1 MAVQNDIRYPSSQN
15 TDTTRTLTT
24 IIRKHFRE
32 VEEEM
37 LREHRLTAKL
47 ENDGRIITGVGGAGF
62 DWPVQYRL
70 HNVVDN
76 NGTDP
81 RNFVAQDLWLLA
93 NLEYRGYQV
102 TDAISKKEKAAA
114 KGQEAVIKV
123 ASGLVDRLKTSI
135 RETFA
140 RELYVDGE
148 AAGNSK
154 RIHGIESMMGISTG
168 AGTIHEGWSYNATA
182 ADVAAGTTE
191 DATNT
196 TYVMAPSDTYA
207 GLSTALGNYGGSQ
220 LTGVFPLGV
229 AEPQYDFWA
238 PLVVNTGS
246 DYFDGTTDG
255 FSSNAREALSFGILN
270 SQRNSA
276 MSDQMDMVLMDR
288 ALYFLARNRL
298 TDAERIIVTNK
309 TGLRSFGFKHVFEID
324 GVECSWEYGIPLTST
339 VRTAGTVLAPAA
351 YGYNTANMTLY
362 SMQNELFKVEGP
374 EYDIDTQ
381 HDKVVVD
388 FLGNLKF
395 SSPRRFVKWV
405 RYSGSTSQ
413 TV

>member
-15 TDTTRTLTT
+15 TDTSRTLTT
-24 IIRKHFRE
+24 IIRKHLRD

-47 ENDGRIITGVGGAGF
+47 ESDGRVITGVGGAGF

-70 HNVVDN
+70 HEVTDN

-102 TDAISKKEKAAA
+102 TDAISKKEKLAAR
-114 KGQEAVIKV
+114 GQEAIIKV
-123 ASGLVDRLKTSI
+123 ANGIVERLKTSI

-148 AAGNSK
+148 ASGNSK
-154 RIHGIESMMGISTG
+154 RIHGIESMFGVDVGGATVMEGLNYSTG
-168 AGTIHEGWSYNATA
+168 AS
-182 ADVAAGTTE
+182 E
-191 DATNT
+191 DATST
-196 TYVMAPSDTYA
+196 TYVMEPSDTYA
-207 GLSTALGNYGGSQ
+207 GLSTILGNYGGAQ
-220 LTGVFPLGV
+220 LSGVFPLGV
-229 AEPQYDFWA
+229 ADPQYDFWA
-238 PLVVNTGS
+238 PVIVNTGS

-255 FSSNAREALSFGILN
+255 FSSNAREVLSFGILN

-288 ALYFLARNRL
+288 SLYYLARNRL

-339 VRTAGTVLAPAA
+339 VRTAGTVSAPVA
-351 YGYNTANMTLY
+351 YGYNTSNMTLF
-362 SMQNELFKVEGP
+362 SMQDELFKVEGP

-395 SSPRRFVKWV
+395 SSPRRFVKWG
-405 RYSGSTSQ
+405 RYSGSTTQ

>member
-24 IIRKHFRE
+24 VIRKHMRE
-32 VEEEM
+32 VEPEM

-47 ENDGRIITGVGGAGF
+47 ENDGRVITGVGGAGF

-70 HNVVDN
+70 HEVNDN

-81 RNFVAQDLWLLA
+81 RNFVAQDLWLIA

-102 TDAISKKEKAAA
+102 TDAISKKEKLAAQ
-114 KGQEAVIKV
+114 GSEAIIKV
-123 ASGLVDRLKTSI
+123 AAGLVDRLKTSI

-140 RELYVDGE
+140 RELYIDGE
-148 AAGNSK
+148 ASGNTK
-154 RIHGIESMMGISTG
+154 RIHGMESMFGVSVGGATVMEGLNYSTG
-168 AGTIHEGWSYNATA
+168 SA
-182 ADVAAGTTE
+182 E
-191 DATNT
+191 DATST
-196 TYVMAPSDTYA
+196 TYVMNPDDTYA
-207 GLSTALGNYGGSQ
+207 GLSTILGNYGGAQIS
-220 LTGVFPLGV
+220 GVFPLGV
-229 AEPQYDFWA
+229 AEPQRDFWA
-238 PLVVNTGS
+238 PVIVNTGS

-255 FSSNAREALSFGILN
+255 WSSNAKEALSFGIIN

-288 ALYFLARNRL
+288 SMYFLARNRL

-339 VRTAGTVLAPAA
+339 VRTAGTVSAPAA
-351 YGYNTANMTLY
+351 YGYNTSNMTLF
-362 SMQNELFKVEGP
+362 SMQSELFKVEGP

-395 SSPRRFVKWV
+395 SSPRRFVKWC
-405 RYSGSTSQ
+405 RYSGTTSQ